1 MKKLLTLLI
10 FLFLSGDAFAKR
22 FDITANIA
30 EIRYHGSTQTL
41 AGSQWQD
48 VVWFSLENLNIE
60 PTNCRKYRN
69 KYGIAVAKGDKDA
82 LSIALAAKLAGKKVL
97 ITLDDTIRGAHN
109 ESCLLQYITLL

>member
-48 VVWFSLENLNIE
+48 VVWFSLENLEYCI
-60 PTNCRKYRN
+60 
-69 KYGIAVAKGDKDA
+69 G
-82 LSIALAAKLAGKKVL
+82 S
-97 ITLDDTIRGAHN
+97 
-109 ESCLLQYITLL
+109 